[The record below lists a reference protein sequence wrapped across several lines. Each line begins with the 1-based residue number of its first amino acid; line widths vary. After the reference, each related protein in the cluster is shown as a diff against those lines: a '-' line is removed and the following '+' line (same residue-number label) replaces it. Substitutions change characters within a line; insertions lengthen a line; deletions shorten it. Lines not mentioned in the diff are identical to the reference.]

1 MDLELKGKVAL
12 ITGASQ
18 GIGLAIAQSMAKEG
32 CDLHLVARDP
42 EKLLAVSR
50 EVAQAYGVQVTPHA
64 IDVTHA
70 NAIERLMAECPKV
83 DILINNAGN
92 TPRGTL
98 LNLDEKT
105 WRSGWEL
112 KIFGYI
118 NLTRE
123 IYRYMV
129 DRQEGVI
136 LNVIGIGSEKLEY
149 AYVAGSMGNAALV
162 AFTKTLGSV
171 SMDHGVRVLGVNPG
185 WVETEKSKKSLK
197 KRALLELGDEE
208 LWRDLTREFP
218 RGHLLAPQEVADV
231 VTFACSSKAS
241 AISGHVITVD
251 AGFANRGYKPPTV
264 A

>member
-42 EKLLAVSR
+42 EKLIAVAR
-50 EVAQAYGVQVTPHA
+50 EVAQTYGVQVTPHA
-64 IDVTHA
+64 MDITHA

-105 WRSGWEL
+105 WRNGWEL

-136 LNVIGIGSEKLEY
+136 LNVIGIGAEKLEY
-149 AYVAGSMGNAALV
+149 A
-162 AFTKTLGSV
+162 
-171 SMDHGVRVLGVNPG
+171 
-185 WVETEKSKKSLK
+185 
-197 KRALLELGDEE
+197 
-208 LWRDLTREFP
+208 
-218 RGHLLAPQEVADV
+218 
-231 VTFACSSKAS
+231 
-241 AISGHVITVD
+241 
-251 AGFANRGYKPPTV
+251 
-264 A
+264 

>member
-1 MDLELKGKVAL
+1 MDLELKGKTAL

-18 GIGLAIAQSMAKEG
+18 GIGLAIAKSMAQEG

-42 EKLLAVSR
+42 EKLNAVAQ

-64 IDVTHA
+64 IDITQTD
-70 NAIERLMAECPKV
+70 AIERLMAECPKV

-105 WRSGWEL
+105 WRNGWEL
-112 KIFGYI
+112 KIFGFI

-123 IYRYMV
+123 VYRYMAQ
-129 DRQEGVI
+129 RQKGVI
-136 LNVIGIGSEKLEY
+136 LNVIGIGAEKLEY

-162 AFTKTLGSV
+162 AFPKTVGRV

-197 KRALLELGDEE
+197 KRALLVLGDEE
-208 LWRDLTREFP
+208 SWREWTREFP
-218 RGHLLAPQEVADV
+218 RGHLLAPAEVADV
-231 VTFACSSKAS
+231 VTFACSSKAG

-251 AGFANRGYKPPTV
+251 AGFANRGYAPPDC

>member
-1 MDLELKGKVAL
+1 MDLELKGKIAL

-18 GIGLAIAQSMAKEG
+18 GIGLAIAKSMAQEG

-42 EKLLAVSR
+42 EKLNAVAQ
-50 EVAQAYGVQVTPHA
+50 EVAHAYGVKVTPHA
-64 IDVTHA
+64 LDITQTD
-70 NAIERLMAECPKV
+70 AIERLMAECPKV

-105 WRSGWEL
+105 WRNGWEL

-123 IYRYMV
+123 VYRYMAQ
-129 DRQEGVI
+129 RQEGVI
-136 LNVIGIGSEKLEY
+136 LNVIGIGAEKLEY

-162 AFTKTLGSV
+162 AFTKTVGSV

-197 KRALLELGDEE
+197 KRALLELGDEAR
-208 LWRDLTREFP
+208 WRELTREFP
-218 RGHLLAPQEVADV
+218 RGHLLAPAEVADV
-231 VTFACSSKAS
+231 VTFACSSRAG

-251 AGFANRGYKPPTV
+251 AGFANRGYAPPDQ

>member
-1 MDLELKGKVAL
+1 
-12 ITGASQ
+12 
-18 GIGLAIAQSMAKEG
+18 
-32 CDLHLVARDP
+32 
-42 EKLLAVSR
+42 
-50 EVAQAYGVQVTPHA
+50 
-64 IDVTHA
+64 
-70 NAIERLMAECPKV
+70 
-83 DILINNAGN
+83 
-92 TPRGTL
+92 
-98 LNLDEKT
+98 
-105 WRSGWEL
+105 
-112 KIFGYI
+112 
-118 NLTRE
+118 
-123 IYRYMV
+123 
-129 DRQEGVI
+129 
-136 LNVIGIGSEKLEY
+136 
-149 AYVAGSMGNAALV
+149 MGNAALV

>member
-1 MDLELKGKVAL
+1 MDLELKGKLAL

-18 GIGLAIAQSMAKEG
+18 GIGLAIAKSMAQEG
-32 CDLHLVARDP
+32 CDLHLVAREP
-42 EKLLAVSR
+42 EKLRAVAL
-50 EVAQAYGVQVTPHA
+50 EIAQTYGVQVTPHA
-64 IDVTHA
+64 IDITLA
-70 NAIERLMAECPKV
+70 NAVEMLMGECPQV

-123 IYRYMV
+123 VYRYMV
-129 DRQEGVI
+129 DKKAGVI
-136 LNVIGIGSEKLEY
+136 LNVIGIGAEKLEY

-185 WVETEKSKKSLK
+185 WVETEKSKRSLK
-197 KRALLELGDEE
+197 KRALLELGSEE
-208 LWRDLTREFP
+208 RWRELTREFP
-218 RGHLLAPQEVADV
+218 RGHLLAPEEVADV
-231 VTFACSSKAS
+231 VTFACSSKAG

-251 AGFANRGYKPPTV
+251 AGFANRGYQPPQT

>member
-1 MDLELKGKVAL
+1 MD
-12 ITGASQ
+12 I
-18 GIGLAIAQSMAKEG
+18 
-32 CDLHLVARDP
+32 
-42 EKLLAVSR
+42 
-50 EVAQAYGVQVTPHA
+50 
-64 IDVTHA
+64 THA

-136 LNVIGIGSEKLEY
+136 LNVIGIGAEKLEY